1 MPNLRGCSALN
12 LCRNQPQFDIY
23 LMKKLVIFDC
33 LTKAVYGGQGIRT
46 PNVSYVMVL
55 QTTCFTNL
63 HNPPNTGEVPS
74 PKTRIC
80 FLCATITPH
89 KLYQTY
95 TRGRTQTLFFPQILL
110 KVLIFAVRFFKES
123 KGIEPLDVLPPNVF
137 KTFFLQPTGTL
148 HFIIQEVGLEP
159 TRSENARS

>member
-1 MPNLRGCSALN
+1 
-12 LCRNQPQFDIY
+12 
-23 LMKKLVIFDC
+23 MKKLVTFDC

-63 HNPPNTGEVPS
+63 HNPPNIGEVPS
-74 PKTRIC
+74 PKTRIFFFVLPLYHISC
-80 FLCATITPH
+80 T
-89 KLYQTY
+89 KLILGVEPRPY
-95 TRGRTQTLFFPQILL
+95 FSQILL

-137 KTFFLQPTGTL
+137 KTFFL
-148 HFIIQEVGLEP
+148 
-159 TRSENARS
+159 